1 MVTLIL
7 TVSWVWCVGFVIA
20 DATGITSGFYE
31 GFIYFIIY
39 LFFSMQVLNTNI
51 LLYSFKDL
59 H

>member
-7 TVSWVWCVGFVIA
+7 TVSWVWCVGFVVIA

-39 LFFSMQVLNTNI
+39 
-51 LLYSFKDL
+51 
-59 H
+59 

>member
-39 LFFSMQVLNTNI
+39 LFFF
-51 LLYSFKDL
+51 YAGFK
-59 H
+59 HQHFAIFI